1 MLEKQK
7 EWCQNKVEKGK
18 KWLKK
23 NKGAIGFGLGAA
35 TISALYL
42 LAKKLDEPKE
52 GVITFTRRLEDDK
65 PDIIASVYYKNR
77 FGKEK
82 KPTNIQ
88 YDYASTELKELC
100 DNLNEIVYPGD

>member
-7 EWCQNKVEKGK
+7 EWCQNKAEKGK

-42 LAKKLDEPKE
+42 LAEKLDEPKE
-52 GVITFTRRLEDDK
+52 GGIAFTRRSEDDK
-65 PDIIASVYYKNR
+65 PGIIASVYYKNR

-82 KPTNIQ
+82 NPMSLQ
-88 YDYASTELKELC
+88 YDYADTALKKLC
-100 DNLNEIVYPGD
+100 DNLNEVVYPGD

>member
-42 LAKKLDEPKE
+42 LAEKLDEPT
-52 GVITFTRRLEDDK
+52 GGIITFTRQLEDDK
-65 PDIIASVYYKNR
+65 PDVMVGVHYKNR
-77 FGKEK
+77 LGKVK
-82 KPTNIQ
+82 NPMSIR
-88 YDYASTELKELC
+88 YGYADPELKELC

>member
-35 TISALYL
+35 TMTALYL
-42 LAKKLDEPKE
+42 LAEKLDEPK
-52 GVITFTRRLEDDK
+52 GGNIIYTRRLEDDK
-65 PDIIASVYYKNR
+65 PNMMASVYYKNR

-82 KPTNIQ
+82 NLLNIR
-88 YDYASTELKELC
+88 YSYTYRGLKELC

>member
-23 NKGAIGFGLGAA
+23 NKGAIGFGFGAA
-35 TISALYL
+35 TMTALYL
-42 LAKKLDEPKE
+42 LAEKLDESK
-52 GVITFTRRLEDDK
+52 GGNITFTRRLEDDK
-65 PDIIASVYYKNR
+65 PDIMASVYYKNR

-82 KPTNIQ
+82 NPLNIQ
-88 YDYASTELKELC
+88 YGYADSELKELC